1 AYAFDSQGRF
11 SGKLDLFGAQE
22 AGDNAIASKLDV
34 EPIVLIETDSL
45 QKAMG
50 IAANFVGES
59 IPIVD
64 ETRQR
69 LVGVV
74 TEGDLFHA
82 VLDMQTNVRRIERA

>member
-1 AYAFDSQGRF
+1 M
-11 SGKLDLFGAQE
+11 FGAQE
-22 AGDNAIASKLDV
+22 AGDNAIAGKLDV
-34 EPIVLIETDSL
+34 EPIVLIESDSL

-50 IAANFVGES
+50 VAADFVGES

-64 ETRQR
+64 ESKQR

>member
-1 AYAFDSQGRF
+1 MGVAA
-11 SGKLDLFGAQE
+11 
-22 AGDNAIASKLDV
+22 DV
-34 EPIVLIETDSL
+34 
-45 QKAMG
+45 
-50 IAANFVGES
+50 VGES

-64 ETRQR
+64 ESKQQ